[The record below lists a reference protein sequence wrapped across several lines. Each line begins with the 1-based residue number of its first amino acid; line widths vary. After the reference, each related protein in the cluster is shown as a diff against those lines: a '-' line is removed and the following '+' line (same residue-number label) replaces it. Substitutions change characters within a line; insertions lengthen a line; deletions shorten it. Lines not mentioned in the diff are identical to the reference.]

1 MRVVWSPTARRQ
13 VLGAVERIS
22 DDWPN
27 AATAW
32 FDGLIERTS
41 LLTDLPTQ
49 GRVVPEWGDDS
60 VREILYEPYRVVYEL
75 HADRVEILVLSHYR
89 QRFPDEKG

>member
-13 VLGAVERIS
+13 VLAAVERIS

-32 FDGLIERTS
+32 FEGLIERIS
-41 LLTDLPTQ
+41 LLPDLPTQ
-49 GRVVPEWGDDS
+49 GRVVPEWGEDS
-60 VREILYEPYRVVYEL
+60 VREILYAPYRVVYEF
-75 HADRVEILVLSHYR
+75 HADRVEILALSHYR
-89 QRFPDEKG
+89 QQFPEEKG